1 MNISFPSH
9 NTPVALPTASTAP
22 SAAAGKSREVPSG
35 FTVTEAHVSDLDA
48 TEVVPDSAL
57 RRDDPLGRLV
67 SAAFSLPPPPMPA
80 FPDADDPPIPP
91 GLAEVRV

>member
-1 MNISFPSH
+1 MNISFPSL
-9 NTPVALPTASTAP
+9 NTPTTIPAASTPPSGGAP
-22 SAAAGKSREVPSG
+22 KPREAASG
-35 FTVTEAHVSDLDA
+35 FTVTEAHVPDLDA
-48 TEVVPDSAL
+48 TEIVPDSAL

-80 FPDADDPPIPP
+80 FPDAGDPPIPP